1 MTKIFFYTFLSF
13 FFLIAGASADTLNEI
28 IPSFSI
34 VDSSG
39 DLDSELA
46 QPVKIF
52 ILLTALSLLPSLLV
66 LMTSFTRIIIILSM
80 LRQAIGLQNTPP
92 NFVLISLALILTYFS
107 MLPVIDNI
115 DSTAI
120 QPYQAGEISE
130 AKALEESEN
139 IIKSFMLKNT
149 NEDDLLMMYELSEK
163 EIVDNTDLIPLPV
176 LVPAFLISE
185 LQLAFQ
191 IGFFIFLPFLLV
203 DLVVASILM
212 SIGMI
217 MVPPM
222 TISLPIKVLL
232 FVLVDGWSLLVYS
245 LMSSY

>member
-1 MTKIFFYTFLSF
+1 
-13 FFLIAGASADTLNEI
+13 
-28 IPSFSI
+28 
-34 VDSSG
+34 
-39 DLDSELA
+39 
-46 QPVKIF
+46 
-52 ILLTALSLLPSLLV
+52 
-66 LMTSFTRIIIILSM
+66 MTSFTRIIIILSM

-115 DSTAI
+115 DSSAI
-120 QPYQAGEISE
+120 KPYQAGEISDTR
-130 AKALEESEN
+130 ALEESEN
-139 IIKSFMLKNT
+139 IIKAFMLKNT

-203 DLVVASILM
+203 DLVVASVLM

-232 FVLVDGWSLLVYS
+232 FVLIDGWSLLIYS

>member
-1 MTKIFFYTFLSF
+1 
-13 FFLIAGASADTLNEI
+13 
-28 IPSFSI
+28 
-34 VDSSG
+34 
-39 DLDSELA
+39 
-46 QPVKIF
+46 
-52 ILLTALSLLPSLLV
+52 
-66 LMTSFTRIIIILSM
+66 M

-115 DSTAI
+115 DSSALK
-120 QPYQAGEISE
+120 PYQSGAISDSQ
-130 AKALEESEN
+130 ALEESEK

-149 NEDDLLMMYELSEK
+149 NDDDLMMMYELAEK
-163 EIVDNTDLIPLPV
+163 DVVDNVDLIPLPV
-176 LVPAFLISE
+176 LVPAFLVSE

-203 DLVVASILM
+203 DLVVASVLM

>member
-1 MTKIFFYTFLSF
+1 MKITLIYIVLSF
-13 FFLIAGASADTLNEI
+13 FFVPEVNAETINEI

-34 VDSSG
+34 VDSG
-39 DLDSELA
+39 GELGGELA

-52 ILLTALSLLPSLLV
+52 LLITALSLLPSLLV

-115 DSTAI
+115 DSSALK
-120 QPYQAGEISE
+120 PYQSGAISDSQ
-130 AKALEESEN
+130 ALEESEK

-149 NEDDLLMMYELSEK
+149 NDDDLMMMYELAEK
-163 EIVDNTDLIPLPV
+163 DVVDNVDLIPLPV
-176 LVPAFLISE
+176 LVPAFLVSE

-203 DLVVASILM
+203 DLVVASVLM

>member
-1 MTKIFFYTFLSF
+1 MIKLFIFVCVLLVSFL
-13 FFLIAGASADTLNEI
+13 ASAA
-28 IPSFSI
+28 PSDSLPFGVTFS
-34 VDSSG
+34 DSSQE
-39 DLDSELA
+39 LDSDLA
-46 QPVKIF
+46 QPIKIF
-52 ILLTALSLLPSLLV
+52 ILLTALSVLPALLI

-92 NFVLISLALILTYFS
+92 NFVLISLGLILTYFS
-107 MLPVIDNI
+107 MLPVLENI
-115 DSTAI
+115 KESALT
-120 QPYQAGEISE
+120 PYQKGELSE
-130 AKALEESEN
+130 SKALVEGEN
-139 IIKSFMLKNT
+139 IIKEFMLKNT
-149 NEDDLLMMYELSEK
+149 RDDDLDMMFELSEK
-163 EIVDNTDLIPLPV
+163 DATENIPEIPLPV

-222 TISLPIKVLL
+222 TISLPIKVLI
-232 FVLVDGWSLLVYS
+232 FVLVDGWSLLIHS

>member
-1 MTKIFFYTFLSF
+1 
-13 FFLIAGASADTLNEI
+13 
-28 IPSFSI
+28 
-34 VDSSG
+34 
-39 DLDSELA
+39 
-46 QPVKIF
+46 
-52 ILLTALSLLPSLLV
+52 
-66 LMTSFTRIIIILSM
+66 
-80 LRQAIGLQNTPP
+80 
-92 NFVLISLALILTYFS
+92 

-115 DSTAI
+115 DSSALK
-120 QPYQAGEISE
+120 PYQSGAISDSQ
-130 AKALEESEN
+130 ALEESEK

-149 NEDDLLMMYELSEK
+149 NDDDLMMMYELAEK
-163 EIVDNTDLIPLPV
+163 DVVDNVDLIPLPV
-176 LVPAFLISE
+176 LVPAFLVSE

-203 DLVVASILM
+203 DLVVASVLM